1 MKLSVA
7 LMATLG
13 CISMT
18 KANDC
23 NADWADSFGNNCQKW
38 ADKGWCSPTGGYGIE
53 WNAGWGK
60 IENYAKDGQDA
71 FVCPQ
76 CGCGKEKTGWEAEE
90 RWVEDV
96 GQCADVNGKTIGTT
110 FNYRITDLV
119 QGQRPEATAGNRQEC
134 FAKCDAMNKVV
145 PLQGCTWNPWGV
157 QKNCIM
163 YTVDAYKGRIAKG
176 SGSTA
181 NEYGSVNYYCYFR
194 KAVLENNNRGCWGEC
209 NGKQGPCL
217 FCGAYGMC
225 CTRKAG
231 WTDFSNGCENTFGGK
246 YNHACGLP
254 DDYEIECSDV
264 GQGQPVAQRLELIV
278 KCYKAEMQTLKQ
290 ELAG

>member
-1 MKLSVA
+1 MLHF
-7 LMATLG
+7 L
-13 CISMT
+13 
-18 KANDC
+18 
-23 NADWADSFGNNCQKW
+23 
-38 ADKGWCSPTGGYGIE
+38 
-53 WNAGWGK
+53 
-60 IENYAKDGQDA
+60 
-71 FVCPQ
+71 
-76 CGCGKEKTGWEAEE
+76 GWEAEE

-194 KAVLENNNRGCWGEC
+194 KGNLCYNLVNMDPE
-209 NGKQGPCL
+209 KQHV
-217 FCGAYGMC
+217 
-225 CTRKAG
+225 KAAL
-231 WTDFSNGCENTFGGK
+231 S
-246 YNHACGLP
+246 
-254 DDYEIECSDV
+254 
-264 GQGQPVAQRLELIV
+264 
-278 KCYKAEMQTLKQ
+278 
-290 ELAG
+290 

>member
-1 MKLSVA
+1 MKLSVV

-23 NADWADSFGNNCQKW
+23 NADWTDSFGNNCQKW
-38 ADKGWCSPTGGYGIE
+38 ADKAWCSPTGGYGIE